1 MQFVKP
7 MKKNAS
13 RKLGDYLLAG
23 ALVLLL
29 TVILAGFFYW
39 IFYDD
44 TAADTVRS
52 VAKDTPGMNVPK

>member
-1 MQFVKP
+1 MQFAKP
-7 MKKNAS
+7 MPFQEAID
-13 RKLGDYLLAG
+13 KLGDQSP
-23 ALVLLL
+23 V
-29 TVILAGFFYW
+29 AGFFYW